1 MTRQR
6 LLGLSALVGAA
17 LGFAALFASLNPL
30 RVHDA
35 VNQTRLRW
43 SGVGDFRSGSVAGLV
58 RDTCRPEVP
67 CRCAALLH
75 GLGDTAVTWRRILSG
90 DPAAPVP
97 AGWRLYAP
105 DMPGTG
111 ASAAPAGGYAQPEQ
125 ARLIRSA
132 LEPLCPS
139 WTVVGNSLGGWTA
152 GWLAVQWPQ
161 GVERLILLSPAGL
174 VDPSG
179 ASESTARALGSPGVA
194 VLREFNKRVTHVER
208 KIPDRAF
215 EEMAA
220 LLNERPVRANLVA
233 IRPEH
238 FLEGK
243 LGALTM
249 PVSLLWGESDRV
261 ILPAQADAFRRELP
275 SASISLIPACGHLP
289 QMECPAPV
297 RKALFGQ

>member
-6 LLGLSALVGAA
+6 LLGLGALLGSA
-17 LGFAALFASLNPL
+17 LGFLLLFASLNPL
-30 RVHDA
+30 RVHDSMNLA
-35 VNQTRLRW
+35 RLRW
-43 SGVGDFRSGSVAGLV
+43 SGVREFRSGPVAGLL
-58 RDTCRPEVP
+58 RDTCRPEAP

-75 GLGDTAVTWRRILSG
+75 GLGDTAATWRRILSG
-90 DPAAPVP
+90 DDAAPVP
-97 AGWRLYAP
+97 AGWRLYAL

-111 ASAAPAGGYAQPEQ
+111 ASAAPAAGYAQPEQ

-132 LEPLCPS
+132 LKPLCPN

-152 GWLAVQWPQ
+152 GWLAVEWPQ
-161 GVERLILLSPAGL
+161 GVERLVLLSPAGL
-174 VDPSG
+174 GDPSG
-179 ASESTARALGSPGVA
+179 ASESTARTLASPDVA

-220 LLNERPVRANLVA
+220 LLKDRPVRDNLIA

-243 LGALTM
+243 LRALTM
-249 PVSLLWGESDRV
+249 PVSVLWGQSDRV
-261 ILPAQADAFRRELP
+261 ILPSQAEAFRRELP
-275 SASISLIPACGHLP
+275 NATIDFIPSCGHLP
-289 QMECPAPV
+289 QTECPAPV
-297 RKALFGQ
+297 RAALFAK